1 MPDWLASM
9 KLSLA
14 PSKTLILTTMALEHT
29 PAFEQLTVE
38 KATTHFS
45 KEHPVEE
52 LVKSN
57 DSASW

>member
-1 MPDWLASM
+1 M